1 MKRKVIT
8 ALVAASMCATLVAG
22 CGQTSSTADKGQAT
36 EETKEEKNSNKT
48 VSLTLWGDEAD
59 VPMLEKMVASF
70 QEEYKSEAKFKIE
83 IVPTA
88 ESECRKNLLADLEGG
103 PDVFSFVDDQLM
115 AMVAAGAIE
124 PIEDA
129 EKVKSDCLEKAV
141 EASTING
148 NIYCYPMTADN
159 GYFMYYDKSVFS
171 DEDIKTLDGMLAA
184 AATKEKKVTMDWT
197 SGWYLYSF
205 FGNTGLDVGLNDDGI
220 SNYCTFNSTEG
231 AIKGVDVANA
241 LMAIAGNPGFMDAG
255 DDAMIEGMKNGTVA
269 AGVSGTWL
277 AEKVEKIFGKN
288 YGAAPLP
295 TYTCAGKQVQM
306 SSFSGYKLVGVN
318 AYSKNKT
325 WAEKLA
331 QWITSEEN
339 QELRFAERGHG
350 PANKKA
356 AESEAVAKSKAI
368 QALLAQSENAKLQ
381 KIGAR
386 YWDPMTAF
394 GQAMA
399 NRNTGNLQL
408 QEYMDQMV
416 EKITA
421 AY

>member
-1 MKRKVIT
+1 M
-8 ALVAASMCATLVAG
+8 
-22 CGQTSSTADKGQAT
+22 
-36 EETKEEKNSNKT
+36 
-48 VSLTLWGDEAD
+48 
-59 VPMLEKMVASF
+59 PMLEKMVASF

-83 IVPTA
+83 IVPAA

-103 PDVFSFVDDQLM
+103 PDVFSFADDQLM

-124 PIEDA
+124 PIEEA

-184 AATKEKKVTMDWT
+184 AATTEKNVTMDWT

-269 AGVSGTWL
+269 AGVNGIWL
-277 AEKVEKIFGKN
+277 ADKVEKALGKN

-306 SSFSGYKLVGVN
+306 SSFSGYKLLGVN
-318 AYSKNKT
+318 AYSKNKA

-331 QWITSEEN
+331 QWITNEEN

-399 NRNTGNLQL
+399 NRNIGNLQL
-408 QEYMDQMV
+408 QEYLDQMV